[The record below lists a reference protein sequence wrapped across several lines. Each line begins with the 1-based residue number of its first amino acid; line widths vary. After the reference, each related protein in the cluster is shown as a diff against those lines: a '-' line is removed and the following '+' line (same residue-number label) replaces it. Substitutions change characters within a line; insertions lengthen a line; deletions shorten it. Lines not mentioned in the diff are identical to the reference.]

1 MELKRVV
8 VTGLGALTPIGNN
21 IQEYWEGLKS
31 GKSGCA
37 PITYFDTEKF
47 KTKFACEVKN
57 YDPLQHFNRKE
68 ARKLDRF
75 AQYALISSDQAI
87 QDAGL
92 DMDSIDKFRVGVIWG
107 AGIGGIE
114 TFQNEVLNFS
124 QGDGTPRF
132 NPFFIPKMI
141 ADIAPGN
148 ISIKHGFMGPNYTTV
163 SACASSANAMIDA
176 LNYIRLGHCDII
188 VTGGS
193 EAAVTMAGLGGF
205 NAMHALS
212 TRNES
217 PQSASRPFDGSRDGF
232 VLGEGGGA
240 LILEDYEHAKAR
252 GAKIYAEIIGGGM
265 SSDAYHMTAPHP
277 DGIGVERVMQNCL
290 NDAGIQ
296 AGEVDAIN
304 THGTSTPLG
313 DVAEL
318 KAISKVFG
326 AHANKINI
334 NSTKSMTGHLLGA
347 AGAIEAIASILSMQH
362 SLVPP
367 TINHTQVDP
376 NIDPSLNL
384 TLNKA
389 QAREVHIAMS
399 NTFGFGGHNACVLFT
414 TLEAY
419 IWPPLIPYLIPVPQ
433 RTGIFLFY

>member
-1 MELKRVV
+1 MQLKRVV
-8 VTGLGALTPIGNN
+8 VTGMGALTPIGNN
-21 IQEYWEGLKS
+21 LEAYWEGLRT
-31 GKSGCA
+31 GKSGSA

-47 KTKFACEVKN
+47 KTKFACELKG
-57 YDPLQHFNRKE
+57 YDPMNFFDRKE
-68 ARKLDRF
+68 ARKLDKF
-75 AQYALISSDQAI
+75 AQYALVSSDEAI
-87 QDAGL
+87 ADSGIDL
-92 DMDSIDKFRVGVIWG
+92 DVVDKFRVGVVWG
-107 AGIGGIE
+107 AGIGGLE
-114 TFQNEVLNFS
+114 TFQNEVIGYA

-176 LNYIRLGHCDII
+176 LNYIRLGHCDVI

-193 EAAVTMAGLGGF
+193 EAAVTIAGMGGF

-217 PQSASRPFDGSRDGF
+217 PETASRPFDATRDGF

-240 LILEDYEHAKAR
+240 LILEEYEHAKAR
-252 GAKIYAEIIGGGM
+252 GAKIYAEVLGGGL

-277 DGIGVERVMQNCL
+277 EGIGVVKVMENCL
-290 NDAGIQ
+290 QNAGLKP
-296 AGEVDAIN
+296 EDVDAIN

-318 KAISKVFG
+318 KAITKVFG
-326 AHANKINI
+326 DHAPKINI

-347 AGAIEAIASILSMQH
+347 AGAIEAIASILAMEY

-367 TINHTQVDP
+367 TINHSVVDEQ
-376 NIDPSLNL
+376 IDPSLNL

-389 QAREVHIAMS
+389 QEREVKVAMS
-399 NTFGFGGHNACVLFT
+399 NTFGFGGHNACLLFKK
-414 TLEAY
+414 L
-419 IWPPLIPYLIPVPQ
+419 
-433 RTGIFLFY
+433 G

>member
-21 IQEYWEGLKS
+21 VSEYWDGLRS

-47 KTKFACEVKN
+47 KTKFACELKDFN
-57 YDPLQHFNRKE
+57 PLDHFDRKE
-68 ARKLDRF
+68 TRKLDRF
-75 AQYALISSDQAI
+75 AQYALVASDEAI
-87 QDAGL
+87 ADAKI
-92 DMDSIDKFRVGVIWG
+92 DTDAIDKFRIGVIWG
-107 AGIGGIE
+107 AGIGGLE
-114 TFQNEVLNFS
+114 TFQNEMLNYAE
-124 QGDGTPRF
+124 GDGTPRF

-163 SACASSANAMIDA
+163 SACASSANAIIDA
-176 LNYIRLGHCDII
+176 FNYIRLGQCDVI

-193 EAAVTMAGLGGF
+193 EAAVVIAGMGGF

-217 PQSASRPFDGSRDGF
+217 PETASRPFDATRDGF
-232 VLGEGGGA
+232 VLGEGAGA
-240 LILEDYEHAKAR
+240 LILEEYEHAKAR
-252 GAKIYAEIIGGGM
+252 GAHIYAEVVGGGM

-277 DGIGVERVMQNCL
+277 DGIGVERVMHNCL
-290 NDAGIQ
+290 NDAGISPEQ
-296 AGEVDAIN
+296 VDTIN

-318 KAISKVFG
+318 KAIVKVFG
-326 AHANKINI
+326 AHASTINI

-347 AGAIEAIASILSMQH
+347 AGAIEAIASILAMNH

-367 TINHTQVDP
+367 TINHTTVDEH
-376 NIDPSLNL
+376 IDPSLNL

-389 QAREVHIAMS
+389 QERDITYAMS
-399 NTFGFGGHNACVLFT
+399 NTFGFGGHNACVLLKKYT
-414 TLEAY
+414 C
-419 IWPPLIPYLIPVPQ
+419 
-433 RTGIFLFY
+433 